1 MRLRRRPATAR
12 RTAVAPVAFPHT
24 AAAGLW
30 LLLTLLLAS
39 LATAAGQAALPD
51 HDYPRSS
58 QIGWHSFAPALF
70 TRARAENRPLFLYFH
85 GQWCTWCRDFQ
96 DDSLEHPTVV
106 EVLERDYIP
115 VLIDLDRRR
124 DLFTRYGGRGLPFVV
139 ILDANEDVRG
149 RFTGHVGPSDLAQ
162 VLAER
167 RRQIS
172 VTGRELT
179 PDDEPIDT
187 VEGFLAMLGEVYD
200 PAADRLSGSAM
211 FGTLSKRPQPWTYSF
226 LLRQDA
232 WRSRM
237 PGLLDRLVADLA
249 DPEDGGFF
257 FFYDPDQT
265 DPDRARETS
274 KRLEQNAAFLWLFSD
289 AYAEFGLERHRTLVR
304 RSLNYLKN
312 HLWDTEERRFYTS
325 QYSDNFY
332 YAQPRAVR
340 DNLAPPPVDRT
351 TYADASGQAI
361 AALLRAAN
369 ALDDPALVSWAG
381 EALDGLDERLRSR
394 AGYLHALPE
403 DGPAELEGY
412 LPAQVWPGIAWHLYR
427 GTTADRD
434 NARER
439 EILAA
444 IAAFHDPGLGGYR
457 ERIGSELEPWVEVR
471 TQAALAWWLARLPDT
486 VITAAGI
493 DPDRVHA
500 HLRLVPGAD
509 PDDAALGFWALERAS
524 PAPAATPAD

>member
-1 MRLRRRPATAR
+1 M
-12 RTAVAPVAFPHT
+12 
-24 AAAGLW
+24 W

-39 LATAAGQAALPD
+39 LAAAGRAALPED
-51 HDYPRSS
+51 DYPRGS
-58 QIGWHSFAPALF
+58 QIGWQSFEPALF

-106 EVLERDYIP
+106 KVLERDYIP

-149 RFTGHVGPSDLAQ
+149 RFTGHVGPNDLAR

-167 RRQIS
+167 RLQIS

-187 VEGFLAMLGEVYD
+187 LEGFLAMLDEVYD
-200 PAADRLSGSAM
+200 PDADRLSGSAM
-211 FGTLSKRPQPWTYSF
+211 FGTLSKRPQPWTYSV
-226 LLRQDA
+226 LLHQDA
-232 WRSRM
+232 WRERM
-237 PGLLDRLVADLA
+237 PGLLDRAVADLG
-249 DPEDGGFF
+249 DLEDGGFF

-289 AYAEFGLERHRTLVR
+289 AYAVFGKERYRAVVE
-304 RSLNYLKN
+304 RSLDYLQQ
-312 HLWDTEERRFYTS
+312 HLWNAEERRFYTS

-332 YAQPRAVR
+332 YAQPAAVR
-340 DNLAPPPVDRT
+340 SNLPPPPVDRT

-361 AALLRAAN
+361 AALLRAAR
-369 ALDDPALVSWAG
+369 ALDDPALVSWAR
-381 EALDGLDERLRSR
+381 EALEGLDEHLRSGD
-394 AGYLHALPE
+394 GYLHALPDE
-403 DGPAELEGY
+403 GPAELEGY

-427 GTTADRD
+427 GMNAGADD
-434 NARER
+434 TREQD
-439 EILAA
+439 ILAG
-444 IAAFHDPGLGGYR
+444 IAAFLDPELGGYR
-457 ERIGSELEPWVEVR
+457 ERIGSELDPWVEVR
-471 TQAALAWWLARLPDT
+471 TQAALAWWLAGLPDEM
-486 VITAAGI
+486 VTAAGI
-493 DPDRVHA
+493 EPDRVHA
-500 HLRLVPGAD
+500 QLRLVPGAD
-509 PDDAALGFWALERAS
+509 PDDAALGFWALDRVS
-524 PAPAATPAD
+524 PAPAVTPAD